1 MNAQPVK
8 RKRPRR
14 PIYFKVE
21 RLVRPDTGELVGALV
36 PRWSADRDQM
46 RARKFVTGA
55 ELRAELKRK
64 RNPKF
69 YRLGHALGKLLV
81 KQTDEFSKLNAH
93 TAVKR
98 LQVESGVCCDRVVYE
113 LPGGDTFTRTEPW
126 STGFDEMEE
135 GTWAELWPALVH
147 QAEKYLHGMSAAAI
161 EDFVKMTVDSE
172 L

>member
-21 RLVRPDTGELVGALV
+21 KLVRPETGELVGALV
-36 PRWSADRDQM
+36 PRWSADRDQL
-46 RARKFVTGA
+46 RERKFVTGA
-55 ELRAELKRK
+55 ELRAEIKRK

-81 KQTDEFSKLNAH
+81 EQTDEFAKLNGH
-93 TAVKR
+93 TAIKR

-113 LPGGDTFTRTEPW
+113 LSGGDTFTRVEPW
-126 STGFDEMEE
+126 STSFDDMEE
-135 GTWAELWPALVH
+135 GTWAELWTALVK
-147 QAEKYLHGMSAAAI
+147 QAEKYLPGMSADAI
-161 EDFVKMTVDSE
+161 AEFIEMTVGNE
-172 L
+172 P

>member
-14 PIYFKVE
+14 PIYFRVE
-21 RLVRPDTGELVGALV
+21 KLVRPETGELIGALV
-36 PRWSADRDQM
+36 PRWSADREQL

-55 ELRAELKRK
+55 ELRAEIKRK

-81 KQTDEFSKLNAH
+81 EQTEAFADLNAH

-98 LQVESGVCCDRVVYE
+98 LQVESGVCCDRVQYE
-113 LPGGDTFTRTEPW
+113 VPGLGEITRVEPW

-135 GTWAELWPALVH
+135 GTWAELWTALVK
-147 QAEKYLHGMSAAAI
+147 QAEKYLPGMSSDAI
-161 EDFVKMTVDSE
+161 EEFIKMTVDSE